1 MGQHSMYVNG
11 DIAATIIM
19 QSRLSDSKTVKVRPD
34 LGFTQINLILKK
46 EQSVVIPLLTAFSA
60 EKIKLQHKTL
70 INEILRT
77 DMYFSELIFA
87 VEIDE
92 KGHTDRN
99 QNDKNEKQTKIEKYS
114 DCKFFHRINL
124 DTEGFDIFLE
134 ISKIKDYIIQSNEKK
149 KKERENK
156 TKEQEEKIKDQENK
170 IKEPEDQIKKQRS
183 KFAK

>member
-1 MGQHSMYVNG
+1 MYVNG

-87 VEIDE
+87 VGIDE

-149 KKERENK
+149 KKRTRKQNKRTRRENK
-156 TKEQEEKIKDQENK
+156 RSRKQNK
-170 IKEPEDQIKKQRS
+170 RT
-183 KFAK
+183 

>member
-11 DIAATIIM
+11 DIATTIIM

-34 LGFTQINLILKK
+34 LGFTQISLILKK

-77 DMYFSELIFA
+77 DTYFSELIFA

-99 QNDKNEKQTKIEKYS
+99 QNDKNEKQTKIEKCS

-149 KKERENK
+149 NKRTRKQNKRTRRENK
-156 TKEQEEKIKDQENK
+156 RSRKQNK
-170 IKEPEDQIKKQRS
+170 RT
-183 KFAK
+183 

>member
-87 VEIDE
+87 VGIDE

-149 KKERENK
+149 KRTRKQNKRTRRENK
-156 TKEQEEKIKDQENK
+156 RS
-170 IKEPEDQIKKQRS
+170 KKQNKRT
-183 KFAK
+183 

>member
-34 LGFTQINLILKK
+34 LGFTQIYLILKK

-99 QNDKNEKQTKIEKYS
+99 QNDKNEK
-114 DCKFFHRINL
+114 
-124 DTEGFDIFLE
+124 
-134 ISKIKDYIIQSNEKK
+134 
-149 KKERENK
+149 
-156 TKEQEEKIKDQENK
+156 
-170 IKEPEDQIKKQRS
+170 
-183 KFAK
+183 

>member
-87 VEIDE
+87 VGIDE

-114 DCKFFHRINL
+114 DCKFFNIINL

-149 KKERENK
+149 KRTRKQNKRTRRENK
-156 TKEQEEKIKDQENK
+156 RS
-170 IKEPEDQIKKQRS
+170 KKQNKRT
-183 KFAK
+183 

>member
-1 MGQHSMYVNG
+1 MYVNG

-149 KKERENK
+149 KKRTRKQNKRTRRENK
-156 TKEQEEKIKDQENK
+156 RSRKQNK
-170 IKEPEDQIKKQRS
+170 RT
-183 KFAK
+183 

>member
-1 MGQHSMYVNG
+1 MYVNG

-87 VEIDE
+87 VGIDE

-156 TKEQEEKIKDQENK
+156 TKEQEEKIKDQEKK

>member
-1 MGQHSMYVNG
+1 MYVNG

-87 VEIDE
+87 VGIDE

-99 QNDKNEKQTKIEKYS
+99 QNDKNKKQTKIEKYS

-149 KKERENK
+149 KKRTRKQNKRTRRENK
-156 TKEQEEKIKDQENK
+156 RSRKQNK
-170 IKEPEDQIKKQRS
+170 RT
-183 KFAK
+183 